1 MKYKIEM
8 APLADYYVIAVKDKT
23 TGELKE
29 AFTLNESGA
38 DMMRLFSEGKDAQT
52 IAAEI
57 AKDYDAPVE
66 MVTMD
71 VLRFIDRLRQKGL
84 V

>member
-1 MKYKIEM
+1 MKYKIEI

-66 MVTMD
+66 MVTID

-84 V
+84 A

>member
-1 MKYKIEM
+1 MKYKLEI

-66 MVTMD
+66 MVTID

-84 V
+84 A